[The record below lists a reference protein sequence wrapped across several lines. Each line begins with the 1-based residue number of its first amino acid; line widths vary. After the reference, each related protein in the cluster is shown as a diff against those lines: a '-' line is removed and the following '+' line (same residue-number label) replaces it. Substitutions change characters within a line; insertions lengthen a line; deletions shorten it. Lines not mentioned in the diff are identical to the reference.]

1 MFEHSGFGKLQ
12 FEEIPLNR
20 DVVIMDVKWMADF
33 EREWNNTFNGNDAD
47 PYLVGYVTYVAA
59 RSIGNDWIEL
69 SWYPNTFDRFHE
81 IPIFLPK
88 SAFVTC
94 VDVWEYDGKP
104 TVFVQSDWLTD
115 LHERPLAA
123 FAIVDAIGVK
133 ELIQTGTLRSE
144 ALRTLR
150 DRIDTIADRY
160 PDFAF
165 ISFADSLLVKQ
176 VWSVGHVHSSIT
188 YTYAPELLLPVV
200 SELLK
205 AFKEALGLS
214 AYGIMTQGLNA
225 YSDDVTLHRSAKGN
239 HISLNTLGLPF
250 AQLMAIEE
258 AARRGIRTA
267 AHPAAEL
274 YLDSTFFRSLK
285 LKYEFDKNRLTP
297 HTYQSPMTKS
307 LKATYVATSVRELT
321 DNLKSPL

>member
-1 MFEHSGFGKLQ
+1 MFNHSGFRKIQ
-12 FEEIPLNR
+12 FEEVPLNR

-33 EREWNNTFNGNDAD
+33 EREWTNTFDGGDAD

-59 RSIGNDWIEL
+59 RSIGNGWIEL

-81 IPIFLPK
+81 VPIFLPK

-94 VDVWEYDGKP
+94 VDVWQYDGKP
-104 TVFVQSDWLTD
+104 TAFVQSDWLTD

-133 ELIQTGTLRSE
+133 QLIRTGALRSE

-176 VWSVGHVHSSIT
+176 VWSVGHVHSSIA

-200 SELLK
+200 SELLQ
-205 AFKEALGLS
+205 AFKEVLDLP

-225 YSDDVTLHRSAKGN
+225 YSDDVTLHRSGKGN
-239 HISLNTLGLPF
+239 HISLNTLGVPF

-258 AARRGIRTA
+258 AARRSIRSA

-297 HTYQSPMTKS
+297 HPYQSPMTKS
-307 LKATYVATSVRELT
+307 PKATYVVTSVRELM
-321 DNLKSPL
+321 DNLKSP